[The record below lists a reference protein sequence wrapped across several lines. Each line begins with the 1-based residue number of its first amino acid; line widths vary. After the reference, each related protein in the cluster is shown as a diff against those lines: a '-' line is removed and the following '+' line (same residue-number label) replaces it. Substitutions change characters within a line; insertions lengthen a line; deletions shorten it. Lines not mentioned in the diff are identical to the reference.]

1 LEGRVAVTTPIS
13 TDAATR
19 GDLDTRA
26 KIHDVVVDFYREIVF
41 DDVLG
46 PVFGEV
52 AEVDWALHIPKL
64 IDYWCRVLLGER
76 GYDGYFLGAHER
88 VDGIEPFASAW
99 FARWLELWEASIDK
113 EFAGPTAA
121 RAKRHAQRMAGVL
134 AKRLMGRDWQPE
146 GACPAAS

>member
-1 LEGRVAVTTPIS
+1 MTSHDLS
-13 TDAATR
+13 TRTD
-19 GDLDTRA
+19 
-26 KIHDVVVDFYREIVF
+26 IHDLVVEFYRAIVN
-41 DDVLG
+41 DAELG
-46 PVFGEV
+46 YIFGEV
-52 AEVDWALHIPKL
+52 AEVDWTLHIPKL